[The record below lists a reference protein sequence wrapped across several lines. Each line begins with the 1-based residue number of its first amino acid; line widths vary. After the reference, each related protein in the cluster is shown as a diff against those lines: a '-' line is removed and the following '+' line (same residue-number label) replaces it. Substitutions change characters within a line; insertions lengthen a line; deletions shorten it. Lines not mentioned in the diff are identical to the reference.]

1 MAEWCAKRTNQE
13 AMKELEAFRIPVGE
27 VLKAKDVMNDPHIK
41 EKQVF
46 KDIKYPE
53 VNKPVPVVGP
63 AIELSTNPGEIK
75 TRAPLLGEH
84 NNQILND
91 LGYSDAEI
99 LEFKSNRIV

>member
-1 MAEWCAKRTNQE
+1 MAERCEKRIKQE
-13 AMKELEAFRIPVGE
+13 AMKRLEAFRIPVGG
-27 VLKAKDVMNDPHIK
+27 VLKDNDVMNDPHIK

-53 VNKPVPVVGP
+53 VSKPVPVVGP

-91 LGYSDAEI
+91 LGYSNAEI
-99 LEFKSNRIV
+99 LEFKNNRIV